1 MVCKLVISNGFGG
14 VDNIELRK
22 LKISLIVPS
31 NENTKKNS
39 DI

>member
-22 LKISLIVPS
+22 LNNNLIAPSDEKI
-31 NENTKKNS
+31 KKNN